1 MPTPPPF
8 LDTNVILR
16 HLLNDVPE
24 QSARARALLL
34 RIEAGELRVRTAE
47 TVVFEIVFTLQRV
60 YKKTPQE
67 MRCSRSW
74 SCPPSACRASR
85 SSARRSACTWRRAS
99 PLPTPTMPRS
109 WPTSASRRS
118 TPLTGTSTTAPA
130 SRGWNRDTTARGFP
144 LPLADLC
151 PIGMPGFFT
160 SGSLAGLAQNTH

>member
-67 MRCSRSW
+67 IRD
-74 SCPPSACRASR
+74 AL
-85 SSARRSACTWRRAS
+85 
-99 PLPTPTMPRS
+99 LPI
-109 WPTSASRRS
+109 
-118 TPLTGTSTTAPA
+118 LELPA
-130 SRGWNRDTTARGFP
+130 ISLSGKPVVREALRLYVEVG
-144 LPLADLC
+144 LPFADAYHAALMADLGLTTIYTFDRHFDHC
-151 PIGMPGFFT
+151 PGITRLEP
-160 SGSLAGLAQNTH
+160 